1 MQTAMTS
8 TTGTLSD
15 FASAAR
21 NEGIASIVRR
31 TAARYPDKTA
41 IVFGDRSLTYTELV
55 QASEAAASSLQA
67 VGVCSGDRVAVLGRN
82 SDIYVI
88 AWLACQLLGAVH
100 VPINFMLG
108 SREVGYVLEHSGA
121 AVALADIDLLQT
133 LKDGAER
140 AGLTLA
146 LGTMGGVAA
155 EFPGCFEFP
164 YGSDRTGFAEPIH
177 TPGMMAQIAYTSGT
191 ESTPKGAMLT
201 HASLTAQYVS
211 CIVAG
216 DYESHDVIVH
226 ALPLYHC
233 AQMHCFLMPG
243 LYLGT
248 TNIILPAPEAG
259 AVIGAI
265 VRHSATS
272 FFAPPTVWIGL
283 LQDQRF
289 DATALASLQ
298 KGYYGASIMPVRTV
312 ELLIE
317 RLPALRLW
325 NYYGQTELGP
335 LASCLGPADQLSKPG
350 SAGLPVLNV
359 TTRIVDDEMCD
370 VGVGHVGEVVHRSP
384 QVMSGYFND
393 DERTRAAFDGGWF
406 HSGDLAV
413 RDEDGYITIVD
424 RKKDM
429 INSGGENVSSREVE
443 EILYRH
449 NGVAEVA
456 VVGVPDEKWIEAVYA
471 FVVLKAGARIDGEE
485 LRAFARTDLAP
496 FKVPKRV
503 VFVDGLPKSASGKIL
518 KRELRLQAAAS
529 A

>member
-1 MQTAMTS
+1 MTS
-8 TTGTLSD
+8 TGGTPTDL
-15 FASAAR
+15 ASAAR
-21 NEGIASIVRR
+21 HEGIASIVRR
-31 TAARYPDKTA
+31 SAARHPDKTA
-41 IVFGDRSLTYTELV
+41 IVFGDRSLTYKELI
-55 QASEAAASSLQA
+55 QASEVGASSLQA
-67 VGVCSGDRVAVLGRN
+67 NGVCSGDRVAVLGHN
-82 SDIYVI
+82 SDTYVI

-108 SREVGYVLEHSGA
+108 PREVGYVLKHSGA
-121 AVALADIDLLQT
+121 VVALADPELLETLEVGAKRADLS
-133 LKDGAER
+133 
-140 AGLTLA
+140 LTL
-146 LGTMGGVAA
+146 GVMGGTAA
-155 EFPGCFEFP
+155 KSPGRFDFPGN
-164 YGSDRTGFAEPIH
+164 SDRTVFAEPDL
-177 TPGMMAQIAYTSGT
+177 TPGTMAQIAYTSGT
-191 ESTPKGAMLT
+191 ESTPKGAMLS
-201 HASLTAQYVS
+201 HASLIAQYVS

-216 DYESHDVIVH
+216 EYKSDDVIVH

-265 VRHSATS
+265 VRHSGTS

-283 LQDQRF
+283 LQDERF
-289 DATALASLQ
+289 NATALASLK

-312 ELLIE
+312 ELLVA

-350 SAGLPVLNV
+350 SAGLPVVNV
-359 TTRIVDDEMCD
+359 TTRIVDDEMRD
-370 VGVGHVGEVVHRSP
+370 VGVGEVGEVVHRSP
-384 QVMSGYFND
+384 QVTSGYFND
-393 DERTRAAFDGGWF
+393 QERTRAAFAGGWF

-413 RDEDGYITIVD
+413 RDEDGYIKIVD

-449 NGVAEVA
+449 DGVAEVA
-456 VVGVPDEKWIEAVYA
+456 VVGVPDDKWIEAVCA
-471 FVVLKAGARIDGEE
+471 FVVPKAGAKIDDEE

-496 FKVPKRV
+496 FKVPKQV

-518 KRELRLQAAAS
+518 KRELRLQAANHT
-529 A
+529 